1 MLPGHEVIFTDTGSR
16 RPDTGDD
23 TRQGFVIAEAERG
36 PLFPIRCTSLAA
48 VTAHF
53 GARQSYSYLY
63 DGAEA
68 AFSEG
73 CPAIW
78 VSRVAAASAAAASR
92 ALSDG
97 TTTTLTIS
105 AIGPGAYGNAQSVRS
120 ILAPVRSRRR
130 GRPSPRAS

>member
-68 AFSEG
+68 AFSKG
-73 CPAIW
+73 C
-78 VSRVAAASAAAASR
+78 
-92 ALSDG
+92 G
-97 TTTTLTIS
+97 
-105 AIGPGAYGNAQSVRS
+105 VRGGS
-120 ILAPVRSRRR
+120 E
-130 GRPSPRAS
+130 PRAVGWHDHDADDLGHRARRVRQRAVRPDPHQRR